1 MKIYK
6 KIIVIVL
13 LVFVAF
19 RLFVVPIM
27 QMNAKEEYFMYF
39 KNTTDSY
46 LVEYDGVLQ
55 DVEYSDQIDE
65 IVIGDMGYAY
75 ILDES
80 GTILVHPN
88 PDVIGFN
95 ISNFNI
101 PEITASIGDLKY
113 PGEERII
120 EYEFEGVTKIVRF
133 YKDDNSK
140 IIAFTDTYST
150 PSWIQLVIN

>member
-19 RLFVVPIM
+19 RLLVVPIM
-27 QMNAKEEYFMYF
+27 QMNAKEEYSMYF

-55 DVEYSDQIDE
+55 DVEYYDQIE
-65 IVIGDMGYAY
+65 GIVIGDMGYAY
-75 ILDES
+75 ILDKS

-88 PDVIGFN
+88 PDVIGSN

-101 PEITASIGDLKY
+101 PEITASIGGLKY
-113 PGEERII
+113 PGEEETI

-133 YKDDNSK
+133 YKDDNNK

>member
-19 RLFVVPIM
+19 RLLVVPIM
-27 QMNAKEEYFMYF
+27 QKNAKKEYSMYF
-39 KNTTDSY
+39 NNTTDSY

-55 DVEYSDQIDE
+55 DVEYYNQIDE

-95 ISNFNI
+95 ISDFNI
-101 PEITASIGDLKY
+101 PEITASIGGLEY
-113 PGEERII
+113 PGEEQII
-120 EYEFEGVTKIVRF
+120 EYEFKGVTKIVRF
-133 YKDDNSK
+133 YKDGNSK

-150 PSWIQLVIN
+150 PSWIQLLIN